1 MSKFLIL
8 AAILLSALA
17 VSAQRSRVY
26 SIAPSAIQ
34 AGAQNL
40 PIVVNGS
47 NFSKRSVVRLNGVD
61 LDTYFVSW
69 NRLRAVV
76 STGFIGAPGSLPLSV
91 VSKGR
96 TSNSLS
102 LGVTNTP
109 VGNYDWTALTSALQG
124 HVPSTV
130 PGLTMMISR
139 HGRVI
144 YSQAFGNQTVNT
156 ILPIASASKF
166 PSMTAIMTLVDSG
179 ALNLDAPIS
188 TYVNGFVNVPP
199 DKASI
204 TMRMLMNH
212 TSGLSGTSDAPCL
225 DDRATTLQLCAQQ
238 ILDLPLASTPG
249 TRFDYGGNSMQLAG
263 YVAEVLSGQNW
274 NQFFA
279 QKVGTP
285 LGLTRYTYTNTQNP
299 RVPGGAFSDVADYTK
314 LLQMYLANGTFGN
327 SRIISNPT
335 YYEMQTDRRRG
346 LTALNNPGGNRL
358 TGYSYGWWHSDPA
371 YLQIQPTPTTPG
383 PELSDQGAFGCTPW
397 IDFEHNYTAII
408 LVNSNVAT
416 ATVIWNDV
424 RPLIVAQMQN
434 NP

>member
-1 MSKFLIL
+1 MNK
-8 AAILLSALA
+8 ILLLVTVLVAA
-17 VSAQRSRVY
+17 NVVSAQRSRVY
-26 SIAPSAIQ
+26 SISPNAVQ
-34 AGAQNL
+34 TGAQNL

-61 LDTYFVSW
+61 LDTYFVAW

-76 STGFIGAPGSLPLSV
+76 PANVVASAGSLQVSV

-96 TSNSLS
+96 PSNSLS
-102 LGVTNTP
+102 LNVSNTS
-109 VGNYDWTALTSALQG
+109 VGNYDWTALSGTLQS

-130 PGLTMMISR
+130 PGLTMMLSR

-144 YSQAFGNQTVNT
+144 YSQAFGSQTVNT
-156 ILPIASASKF
+156 ILPLASATKM

-179 ALNLDAPIS
+179 LLNLDAPVT
-188 TYVNGFVNVPP
+188 TYLNGFVNVPA
-199 DKASI
+199 DKANL

-212 TSGLSGTSDAPCL
+212 TSGLSGTADASCL
-225 DDRATTLQLCAQQ
+225 DDRTTTLQLCAQQ
-238 ILDLPLASTPG
+238 ILNLPLSYTPG

-263 YVAEVLSGQNW
+263 YVAEVIAGQSW

-279 QKVGTP
+279 QKVGNP

-299 RVPGGAFSDVADYTK
+299 RVPGGAFSDVSDYTRI
-314 LLQMYLANGTFGN
+314 LQMYLANGTFAAN
-327 SRIISNPT
+327 RIITNGT
-335 YYEMQTDRRRG
+335 YYEMQTDQRRG
-346 LTALNNPGGNRL
+346 LTALNNPGGTRL

-371 YLQIQPTPTTPG
+371 YLRSQPAPTTQG

-408 LVNSNVAT
+408 LINSNVPT